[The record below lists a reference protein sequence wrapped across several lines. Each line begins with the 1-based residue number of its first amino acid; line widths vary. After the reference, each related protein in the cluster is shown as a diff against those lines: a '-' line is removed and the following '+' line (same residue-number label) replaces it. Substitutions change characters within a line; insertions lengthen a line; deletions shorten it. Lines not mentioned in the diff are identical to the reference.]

1 MHMPNPNC
9 AELNVGLEPSQVTE
23 NGSVGTKYDAIC
35 NGYNTPTVRDDYCAD
50 SVVRHKRNTH
60 Y

>member
-35 NGYNTPTVRDDYCAD
+35 NGYNTPTVKDDYCAD
-50 SVVRHKRNTH
+50 GVVRH